1 MVWAGFE
8 YKVGGGAVKAAL
20 YSVSSAA
27 TEIRPRLIRTLW
39 SQKTPTAQASK
50 VATRLGHKCAS
61 AHTAQEEV
69 CLKLWTEIN

>member
-8 YKVGGGAVKAAL
+8 YKVGGAAVKAAL
-20 YSVSSAA
+20 YSVSSAASLPA

-39 SQKTPTAQASK
+39 SKKASK